1 MRRAPLVLSA
11 TAAGLGAVL
20 SYHPHPQATASVT
33 ATATATTSNAAS
45 GGKSVTGDAAS
56 NQYGTVQVKVTVKA
70 GKITGVSAV
79 QLPQQDQKSVEI
91 SNYAGPQLASEALS
105 AQSAQIDGVSGAS
118 YTSASY
124 EQSLQSAL
132 DKLGFQQQQS

>member
-20 SYHPHPQATASVT
+20 SYHAHPQASAV
-33 ATATATTSNAAS
+33 ATTTTTTAASS
-45 GGKSVTGDAAS
+45 GGKSVTGDAVS

-91 SNYAGPQLASEALS
+91 SNYAAPELASEVLS

-118 YTSASY
+118 YTSDSY
-124 EQSLQSAL
+124 ESSLQSAL
-132 DKLGFQQQQS
+132 DKLGYQQQS